1 MSASNSHESNS
12 HESNSLDQ
20 SNSHETNQTSPQ
32 RPVTIQIQT
41 PQSVCYTFEGYLEK
55 DYADELLEHCSR
67 LTLIDNLPI
76 KIYGRV
82 CYQKRAVGFYSDS
95 SSGFKYSG
103 QLLQSQPLPDFLRII
118 LEDVN
123 KSLETDFNGILVNL
137 YKDGQDSIGFHSDSE
152 QDLAKGGT
160 VASISIGA
168 SRTFRIRSKSN
179 AIPEKAIST
188 SHGQLL
194 VMQGNFQKEFTH
206 GIPAESGVSNPRFSL
221 TLRRHLA

>member
-1 MSASNSHESNS
+1 MSDSEPTP
-12 HESNSLDQ
+12 Q
-20 SNSHETNQTSPQ
+20 S

-41 PQSVCYTFEGYLEK
+41 SSSVCYTFDNYLDT
-55 DYADELLEHCSR
+55 DYADSLQNQCST

-76 KIYGRV
+76 KIYGKI

-95 SSGFKYSG
+95 SHGYKYSG
-103 QLLQSQPLPDFLRII
+103 QILQSQPLPDFLREI
-118 LEDVN
+118 LTDVN

-160 VASISIGA
+160 VASISLGA

-179 AIPEKAIST
+179 TLPEKSIT
-188 SHGQLL
+188 TFHGQLL
-194 VMQGNFQKEFTH
+194 VMAGSFQKEFTH
-206 GIPAESGVSNPRFSL
+206 GIPAENSVQTPRFSL